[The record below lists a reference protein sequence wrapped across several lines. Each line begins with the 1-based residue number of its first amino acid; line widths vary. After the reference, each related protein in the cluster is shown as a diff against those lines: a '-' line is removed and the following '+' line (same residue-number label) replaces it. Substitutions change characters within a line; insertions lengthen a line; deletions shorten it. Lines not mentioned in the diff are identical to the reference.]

1 MDNIPHGINKKM
13 ALKLLGISGSM
24 TTSSYSLKALEFV
37 LRDSKNFHGAEI
49 GIFDLKKN
57 KLPFYDPKLDED
69 PLITSLEK
77 ENIKKAKSMVHWAD
91 AIILTTPDYHGSM
104 SGVLKNFL
112 DYFWKEFTGKTFG
125 YICTSYEK
133 GLTVMEQMRTV
144 VRQCYGWS
152 MPYGISTSS
161 HDFDKEGNITNPKLI
176 PRLEMLSRDIT
187 YYGKIIRDQ
196 FLSDVSNSIKESY
209 S

>member
-1 MDNIPHGINKKM
+1 MSI
-13 ALKLLGISGSM
+13 KLLGISGSM
-24 TTSSYSLKALEFV
+24 TASSYSLKALEYV
-37 LRDSKNFHGAEI
+37 LNDAKNTYGSEI
-49 GIFDLKKN
+49 EIFDLKKN
-57 KLPFYDPKLDED
+57 KLPFYDPKLDKD

-77 ENIKKAKSMVHWAD
+77 ENIKKAKLMVQWAD
-91 AIILTTPDYHGSM
+91 AIVLTTPDYHGSM

-161 HDFDKEGNITNPKLI
+161 HDFDKEGNIINPKLT
-176 PRLEMLSRDIT
+176 PRLQMLSRDIT
-187 YYGKIIRDQ
+187 HYGKIIRDQ
-196 FLSDVSNSIKESY
+196 FLSDVSNRIKESY
-209 S
+209 SYIALDDKK

>member
-1 MDNIPHGINKKM
+1 M
-13 ALKLLGISGSM
+13 AIKLLGISGSM
-24 TTSSYSLKALEFV
+24 TTSSYSLIALEYV
-37 LRDSKNFHGAEI
+37 LNNAKNIYGSEI
-49 GIFDLKKN
+49 EVFDLKKN
-57 KLPFYDPKLDED
+57 KLPFYDPKLDGD
-69 PLITSLEK
+69 PLVTSSDK
-77 ENIKKAKSMVHWAD
+77 ENIIKAKFMVQWAD
-91 AIILTTPDYHGSM
+91 AIILATPDYHGSM

-176 PRLEMLSRDIT
+176 TRLEMLSRDIT
-187 YYGKIIRDQ
+187 HYGKIIRDQ
-196 FLSDVSNSIKESY
+196 FISDVSNRIKESY
-209 S
+209 SYIAWDDKK

>member
-1 MDNIPHGINKKM
+1 MSI
-13 ALKLLGISGSM
+13 KLLGISGSM
-24 TTSSYSLKALEFV
+24 TTSSYSLKALEYV
-37 LRDSKNFHGAEI
+37 LNDAKNTYGSEI
-49 GIFDLKKN
+49 EIFDLKKN
-57 KLPFYDPKLDED
+57 KLPFYDPKLDKD

-77 ENIKKAKSMVHWAD
+77 ENIKKAKLMVQWAD
-91 AIILTTPDYHGSM
+91 AIVLTTPDYHGSM

-161 HDFDKEGNITNPKLI
+161 HDFDKEGNIINPKLI
-176 PRLEMLSRDIT
+176 PRLQMLSRDIT
-187 YYGKIIRDQ
+187 HYGKIIRDQ
-196 FLSDVSNSIKESY
+196 FLSDVSNRIKESY
-209 S
+209 SYITLDDKKQ

>member
-1 MDNIPHGINKKM
+1 MSI
-13 ALKLLGISGSM
+13 KLLGISGSM
-24 TTSSYSLKALEFV
+24 TTSSYSLKALEYV
-37 LRDSKNFHGAEI
+37 LNDAKNKYGSEI
-49 GIFDLKKN
+49 EIFDLKKN
-57 KLPFYDPKLDED
+57 KLPFYDPKLDKD
-69 PLITSLEK
+69 PLITGLEK
-77 ENIKKAKSMVHWAD
+77 ENIKKAKLMVQWAD
-91 AIILTTPDYHGSM
+91 AIVLTTPDYHGSM

-161 HDFDKEGNITNPKLI
+161 HDFDKEGNIINPKLI
-176 PRLEMLSRDIT
+176 PRLQMLSRDIT
-187 YYGKIIRDQ
+187 HYGKIIRDQ
-196 FLSDVSNSIKESY
+196 FLSDVSNGIKESY
-209 S
+209 SYITLDDKKQK

>member
-1 MDNIPHGINKKM
+1 MSI
-13 ALKLLGISGSM
+13 KLLGISGSM
-24 TTSSYSLKALEFV
+24 TASSYSLKALEYV
-37 LRDSKNFHGAEI
+37 LNDAKNTHGSEVE
-49 GIFDLKKN
+49 IFDLKKN
-57 KLPFYDPKLDED
+57 KLPFYDPKPDND
-69 PLITSLEK
+69 SLITSLEK
-77 ENIKKAKSMVHWAD
+77 ENIKKAKLMVQWAD
-91 AIILTTPDYHGSM
+91 AIVLTTPDYHGSM

-161 HDFDKEGNITNPKLI
+161 HDFDKEGNIINPKLI
-176 PRLEMLSRDIT
+176 PRLQMLSRDIT
-187 YYGKIIRDQ
+187 HYGKIIRDQ
-196 FLSDVSNSIKESY
+196 FLSDVSNRIKESY
-209 S
+209 SYIALDDNK

>member
-1 MDNIPHGINKKM
+1 MSI
-13 ALKLLGISGSM
+13 KLLGISGSM
-24 TTSSYSLKALEFV
+24 TTSSYSLKALEYV
-37 LRDSKNFHGAEI
+37 LNDAKNTHGSETE
-49 GIFDLKKN
+49 IFDLKKN
-57 KLPFYDPKLDED
+57 KLPFYDPKLDKD
-69 PLITSLEK
+69 PLITGLEK
-77 ENIKKAKSMVHWAD
+77 ENIKKAKLVVKWAD
-91 AIILTTPDYHGSM
+91 AIVLTTPDYHGSM

-161 HDFDKEGNITNPKLI
+161 HDFDKEGNIINPKLI
-176 PRLEMLSRDIT
+176 PRLQMLSRDIT
-187 YYGKIIRDQ
+187 HYGKIIRDQ
-196 FLSDVSNSIKESY
+196 FLSDVSNRIKESY
-209 S
+209 SYIALDDKK

>member
-1 MDNIPHGINKKM
+1 M
-13 ALKLLGISGSM
+13 AIKLLGISGSM
-24 TTSSYSLKALEFV
+24 TTSSYSLKALEYV
-37 LRDSKNFHGAEI
+37 LNNAENIHGSEI
-49 GIFDLKKN
+49 EVFDLKKN
-57 KLPFYDPKLDED
+57 KLPFYDPKLDGD
-69 PLITSLEK
+69 PLVTSSDK
-77 ENIKKAKSMVHWAD
+77 ENIKKAKFMVQWAD
-91 AIILTTPDYHGSM
+91 AIILATPDYHGSM

-125 YICTSYEK
+125 YICTSHEK

-176 PRLEMLSRDIT
+176 TRLEMLSRDIT
-187 YYGKIIRDQ
+187 HYGKIIRDQ
-196 FLSDVSNSIKESY
+196 FISDVSNRIKESY
-209 S
+209 SYIAWDDKK

>member
-1 MDNIPHGINKKM
+1 MSI
-13 ALKLLGISGSM
+13 KLLGISGSM
-24 TTSSYSLKALEFV
+24 TTSSYSLKALEYV
-37 LRDSKNFHGAEI
+37 LNDAKNTHGSEI
-49 GIFDLKKN
+49 EIFDLKKN
-57 KLPFYDPKLDED
+57 KLPFYDPRLDKD
-69 PLITSLEK
+69 PLITGLEK
-77 ENIKKAKSMVHWAD
+77 ENIKKAKLVVKWAD
-91 AIILTTPDYHGSM
+91 AIVLTTPDYHGSM

-161 HDFDKEGNITNPKLI
+161 HDFDKEGNIINPKLI
-176 PRLEMLSRDIT
+176 PRLQMLSRDIT
-187 YYGKIIRDQ
+187 HYGKIIRDQ

-209 S
+209 SYIALDDKNKK

>member
-1 MDNIPHGINKKM
+1 MSI
-13 ALKLLGISGSM
+13 KLLGISGSM
-24 TTSSYSLKALEFV
+24 TTSSYSLKALEY
-37 LRDSKNFHGAEI
+37 LLNDAKNTHGSETE
-49 GIFDLKKN
+49 IFDLKKN
-57 KLPFYDPKLDED
+57 KLPFYDPKLDKD

-77 ENIKKAKSMVHWAD
+77 ENIKKAKLMVQWAD
-91 AIILTTPDYHGSM
+91 AIVLTTPDYHGSM

-161 HDFDKEGNITNPKLI
+161 HDFDKEGNIINPKLI
-176 PRLEMLSRDIT
+176 PRLQMLSRDIT
-187 YYGKIIRDQ
+187 HYGKIIRDQ
-196 FLSDVSNSIKESY
+196 FLSDVSNRIKESY
-209 S
+209 SYIALDDNK

>member
-1 MDNIPHGINKKM
+1 M
-13 ALKLLGISGSM
+13 AIKLLGISGSM
-24 TTSSYSLKALEFV
+24 TAKSYSLKALEYV
-37 LRDSKNFHGAEI
+37 LDNAKNIHGSEI
-49 GIFDLKKN
+49 EIFDLRKN

-69 PLITSLEK
+69 PLITSLER
-77 ENIKKAKSMVHWAD
+77 ENIKNAKLMVHWAD

-133 GLTVMEQMRTV
+133 GLTVMEQMRTA

-161 HDFDKEGNITNPKLI
+161 HDFDKEGNIINPKLI
-176 PRLEMLSRDIT
+176 SRLEMLSRDIT
-187 YYGKIIRDQ
+187 CYGKIIRDQ
-196 FLSDVSNSIKESY
+196 FLLDVSNKVKESY
-209 S
+209 SYITFDDKKK

>member
-1 MDNIPHGINKKM
+1 MSI
-13 ALKLLGISGSM
+13 KLLGISGSM
-24 TTSSYSLKALEFV
+24 TSSSYSLKALEYV
-37 LRDSKNFHGAEI
+37 LNDAKNTHGSEI
-49 GIFDLKKN
+49 EIFDLKKH
-57 KLPFYDPKLDED
+57 KLPFYDPKPDID
-69 PLITSLEK
+69 RLITGVEK
-77 ENIKKAKSMVHWAD
+77 ENIKKAKLMVQWAD
-91 AIILTTPDYHGSM
+91 AIVLTTPDYHGSM

-161 HDFDKEGNITNPKLI
+161 HDFDKEGNIINPKLI
-176 PRLEMLSRDIT
+176 PRLQMLSRDIT
-187 YYGKIIRDQ
+187 HYGKIIRDQ
-196 FLSDVSNSIKESY
+196 FLSDVSNRIKESY
-209 S
+209 SYITWDDKK

>member
-1 MDNIPHGINKKM
+1 MSI
-13 ALKLLGISGSM
+13 KLLGISGSM
-24 TTSSYSLKALEFV
+24 TTSSYSLKALEYV
-37 LRDSKNFHGAEI
+37 LNDAKNTHGSEI
-49 GIFDLKKN
+49 EIFDLKKN
-57 KLPFYDPKLDED
+57 KLPFYDPRLDKD
-69 PLITSLEK
+69 PLITGLEK
-77 ENIKKAKSMVHWAD
+77 ENIKKAILVVKWAD
-91 AIILTTPDYHGSM
+91 AIVLTTPDYHGSM

-161 HDFDKEGNITNPKLI
+161 HDFDKEGNIINPKLI
-176 PRLEMLSRDIT
+176 PRLQMLSRDIT
-187 YYGKIIRDQ
+187 HYGKIIRDQ

-209 S
+209 SYIALDDKNKK